1 VRESLRESRVR
12 GFNGAAARVQ
22 RRFVEANHPAPH
34 PNPLPASGAREK
46 WLRRLNLSDR
56 HIAPV
61 RNGLVI
67 RSWPM
72 LEPGPWPQM
81 KPTSSPSGSSL
92 SVIDLINV
100 A

>member
-1 VRESLRESRVR
+1 MA
-12 GFNGAAARVQ
+12 G
-22 RRFVEANHPAPH
+22 RR
-34 PNPLPASGAREK
+34 
-46 WLRRLNLSDR
+46 RRLEDY
-56 HIAPV
+56 IAPV

-92 SVIDLINV
+92 SVIDLISV